1 MKLKKILYFTICF
14 ILIIA
19 FVFLITTAYFRLN
32 ILTSEN
38 NVSENTHTVIID
50 AGHGGEDGGAVN
62 DNNVVEKDLNL
73 QISVK
78 LADMLTLF
86 GYKTEQIR
94 TEDKSVYTQGEN
106 VRQRKVS
113 DMKNRLS
120 VFNSNPENVVISIHQ
135 NKFEQSKYYGTQV
148 FYSVNDADSV
158 KLAESI
164 RASVV
169 KDLQPNNKRET
180 KPATESIY
188 VLNHAQYTAVLVECG
203 FVSNAE
209 ELANLKDTA
218 YQRKLAYGIFSG
230 FLDYYKSAPG

>member
-1 MKLKKILYFTICF
+1 M
-14 ILIIA
+14 
-19 FVFLITTAYFRLN
+19 ITTAYFRLN
-32 ILTSEN
+32 VLTSES
-38 NVSENTHTVIID
+38 NVIENTHTVIID

-120 VFNSNPENVVISIHQ
+120 VFNSNPENVVISIHRISLPRANTAERKSFIHQ
-135 NKFEQSKYYGTQV
+135 QS
-148 FYSVNDADSV
+148 
-158 KLAESI
+158 AER
-164 RASVV
+164 RAC
-169 KDLQPNNKRET
+169 REYQT
-180 KPATESIY
+180 ICKNYAPA
-188 VLNHAQYTAVLVECG
+188 
-203 FVSNAE
+203 
-209 ELANLKDTA
+209 
-218 YQRKLAYGIFSG
+218 
-230 FLDYYKSAPG
+230 

>member
-1 MKLKKILYFTICF
+1 MKFKKILYFTICF

-32 ILTSEN
+32 ILTSES

-135 NKFEQSKYYGTQV
+135 NKFTESKYSGTQV
-148 FYSVNDADSV
+148 FYSPNNPQSAD
-158 KLAESI
+158 LAESI
-164 RASVV
+164 RQSV
-169 KDLQPNNKRET
+169 KTMLQPDNEREC
-180 KPATESIY
+180 KKADKSIY
-188 VLNHAQYTAVLVECG
+188 LLKNATVPAVICECG
-203 FVSNAE
+203 FISNESECAK
-209 ELANLKDTA
+209 LQDDT
-218 YQRKLAYGIFSG
+218 YQQKWLMR
-230 FLDYYKSAPG
+230 

>member
-1 MKLKKILYFTICF
+1 MKFKKILYFTICF

-32 ILTSEN
+32 ILTSES

-113 DMKNRLS
+113 DMKNRLDIINKYGDCL
-120 VFNSNPENVVISIHQ
+120 FLSIHQ
-135 NKFEQSKYYGTQV
+135 NKF
-148 FYSVNDADSV
+148 
-158 KLAESI
+158 
-164 RASVV
+164 
-169 KDLQPNNKRET
+169 
-180 KPATESIY
+180 TEPEY
-188 VLNHAQYTAVLVECG
+188 FGAQIFYTANNPDNRMIAQIMQDNFKTIQPGNDRQIKQEGDELYLFKNTKIPAVLIECG
-203 FVSNAE
+203 FSQIPMMRQICRIPTISV
-209 ELANLKDTA
+209 
-218 YQRKLAYGIFSG
+218 R
-230 FLDYYKSAPG
+230 

>member
-1 MKLKKILYFTICF
+1 MFYSYNCF
-14 ILIIA
+14 C
-19 FVFLITTAYFRLN
+19 FPDTTAYFRLN
-32 ILTSEN
+32 VLTSES

-120 VFNSNPENVVISIHQ
+120 VFNSNP
-135 NKFEQSKYYGTQV
+135 KMW
-148 FYSVNDADSV
+148 
-158 KLAESI
+158 
-164 RASVV
+164 
-169 KDLQPNNKRET
+169 
-180 KPATESIY
+180 
-188 VLNHAQYTAVLVECG
+188 
-203 FVSNAE
+203 
-209 ELANLKDTA
+209 
-218 YQRKLAYGIFSG
+218 
-230 FLDYYKSAPG
+230 

>member
-1 MKLKKILYFTICF
+1 MKFKKILYFTICF

-135 NKFEQSKYYGTQV
+135 NKFTESKYSGTQV
-148 FYSVNDADSV
+148 FYSPNNPQSAD
-158 KLAESI
+158 LAESI
-164 RASVV
+164 RQSV
-169 KDLQPNNKRET
+169 KTMLQPDNEREC
-180 KPATESIY
+180 KKADKSIY
-188 VLNHAQYTAVLVECG
+188 L
-203 FVSNAE
+203 
-209 ELANLKDTA
+209 LK
-218 YQRKLAYGIFSG
+218 LC
-230 FLDYYKSAPG
+230 PP